1 VGTKLRI
8 RLTVRLAAFL
18 AILSAV
24 AVMGQDVRTTVNPDQ
39 DFSKY
44 GRYAWREN
52 RIAPA
57 SLPKEREAIEKTIKD
72 VVNRELMKKGYA
84 EDPQNPDFFIE
95 VGAAALPGEM
105 VTSANRDLRVPDN
118 VTVYESQSAAG
129 PGVSIWMAVTAGV
142 RIIVTDSV
150 SDTTAW
156 EAVITKKFKNP
167 DKLKNRLDKEIDS
180 FFTKG
185 LKSFPSNKNK

>member
-52 RIAPA
+52 RIAPG

-156 EAVITKKFKNP
+156 EAVITKKVKNP